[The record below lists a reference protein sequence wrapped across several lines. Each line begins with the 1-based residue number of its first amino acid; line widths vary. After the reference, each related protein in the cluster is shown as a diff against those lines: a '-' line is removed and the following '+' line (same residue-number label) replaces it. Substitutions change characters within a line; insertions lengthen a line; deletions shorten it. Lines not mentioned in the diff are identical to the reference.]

1 MSESPFDLGAI
12 RNILEKDDNTYLK
25 GVNNRDV
32 DWFLRDSNI
41 LPSQPMETKT
51 NPIAPHLQTPIS
63 NTNANSTTKTKPSIS
78 PIHEDTANLQFSD
91 LHLDK
96 LQFTPIM
103 GRRKSSISSL
113 GSNSSSGS
121 GPGFL
126 SKLKEKF
133 HKPDPA
139 QSPPLPKPV
148 AQPVFKENYD
158 MRVKRSNT
166 LSGFSTPPIQED
178 LKLSRTLTSPPPDNS
193 SDPRLDQYIKFYR
206 QKDLRRNSLVLS
218 YSAPS
223 KVTKYDSETI
233 PAHPQSSPLPGVL
246 LNGPEPPNNKSVS
259 SSPAEPVAKFGFLRR
274 RSVSTMA
281 QSESASVK
289 SFSPP
294 PEPLPEFKG
303 LKPLKCVAFHSLTFL
318 IDPPQQIPS
327 RTPRKGNVETLSNGT
342 VKIHPLTEEDKV
354 AIEKSQMGQGG
365 GLVVGGTGALGL
377 IKRKDDDDEPQKPET
392 KETLEESKPQK
403 DHEEDPK
410 VDQNAKRILI
420 EKPVLMHHGNYSTPV
435 KKMALDLMYSRCCHL
450 REILPIPAIMKQIP
464 KGSMA
469 PLPILQLRN
478 PTPTMVEIQTFADFL
493 RIAPVLCVSL
503 DGVSLSLAQFKLLL
517 SAMSAK
523 KQIEKLSL
531 RNTPMDHEGWLL
543 LCWFLSRN
551 KTLNRLDITQCPS
564 LSVNLLKKKKK
575 KPSDDKKKEE
585 ELVRMTCNK
594 ENRSD
599 MDWALFTATIIARGG
614 IEELIL
620 TGCCISDLAIF
631 EKFIKLAV
639 SLKTYK
645 LGLAY
650 NQLTLKQLS
659 IVTENWM
666 LLDFVRGIDLGY
678 NDFSSLNFVN
688 IMLALKNQKGFDEK
702 IAKSSLA
709 FLSLNAT
716 NIRFTNGFKETFET
730 IIMRFPNLKYLDLS
744 NNGKLFGYSR
754 QDDSDVVSKD
764 SSDSSVLSDSPSFGL
779 KEDDLSQ
786 ESIVSYFSSMFPL
799 FPKLIRLHLE
809 NDKLLPKLLVSIAKI
824 LPFCKNLGF
833 FSVVGNDVDITAGV
847 SLIQALKNSKTL
859 ITLDCDYEKFP
870 DLFKER
876 IGLYTM
882 RNMERLLYLPNN
894 GSGTGEDKGDVVL
907 SLTEQLN
914 EILSQKADN
923 KLDLTSPEVIK
934 FIEKARS
941 IRLELRAAMD
951 QLLHIQWKNELNLEG
966 KETLIR
972 FLFIDAS
979 IEKGLQL
986 IDNSLVSEVADK
998 SKLKIGEDGKA
1009 NELMIPT
1016 EVKNINEPEQ
1026 GNSNSQ
1032 SIEGTQAA
1040 SPLVLSRSQS
1050 KSSLNTLNRQEGSIL
1065 KLLKLRDFHADSE
1078 RSLFDELPGEEIRKK
1093 LLDVDFA
1100 DLDKIIL
1107 YLGELKEKGISIAN
1121 VFNTTQR
1128 GDKQCDDDA
1137 LDIDLFRKKLEMLG
1151 IKKAEGD
1158 TEKKSGDEE
1167 KEENEGNFSGISQAF
1182 DQVLNGLV

>member
-1 MSESPFDLGAI
+1 MSDSPFDLGAI
-12 RNILEKDDNTYLK
+12 RNMLEKDDNTYLK

-41 LPSQPMETKT
+41 LPSQPMEPKNTS
-51 NPIAPHLQTPIS
+51 ISPHLQTPIS

-78 PIHEDTANLQFSD
+78 PIHEDSANLQFSD
-91 LHLDK
+91 VNLEK
-96 LQFTPIM
+96 LQFTPIL

-133 HKPDPA
+133 HRPDPA
-139 QSPPLPKPV
+139 VSPPPQKPSTP
-148 AQPVFKENYD
+148 PVFKENYD
-158 MRVKRSNT
+158 LRIRRSNT
-166 LSGFSTPPIQED
+166 LNGYSSPSEKED
-178 LKLSRTLTSPPPDNS
+178 LKLSRTLTSPTPDNS
-193 SDPRLDQYIKFYR
+193 SDPRLNEYIKFYQ
-206 QKDLRRNSLVLS
+206 QKDLRRNSLVSS
-218 YSAPS
+218 YCAPPKP
-223 KVTKYDSETI
+223 KVTTYPPGTI
-233 PAHPQSSPLPGVL
+233 PSHPQSSPLPGALVNGTEPSALKVL
-246 LNGPEPPNNKSVS
+246 A
-259 SSPAEPVAKFGFLRR
+259 SSPVEPAAKFGFLRR
-274 RSVSTMA
+274 KSVSTHV
-281 QSESASVK
+281 QSESASLK
-289 SFSPP
+289 SSSPP

-303 LKPLKCVAFHSLTFL
+303 LKPLKSVAFHSLTFL

-327 RTPRKGNVETLSNGT
+327 RNPRKGNVETLPNGT
-342 VKIHPLTEEDKV
+342 IKIHPLTEEDKV
-354 AIEKSQMGQGG
+354 AMEKSQMGQGG

-377 IKRKDDDDEPQKPET
+377 IRRNEDDESEKDEANELSQS
-392 KETLEESKPQK
+392 SKSTVK
-403 DHEEDPK
+403 CEEDAKLDPH
-410 VDQNAKRILI
+410 AKRILI

-469 PLPILQLRN
+469 PLRSLQLRN
-478 PTPTMVEIQTFADFL
+478 PTPTMVEIQTFADFI

-503 DGVSLSLAQFKLLL
+503 DGVSLSLPQFKLLL
-517 SAMSAK
+517 SAMSSK
-523 KQIEKLSL
+523 TQMEKLSL
-531 RNTPMDHEGWLL
+531 RNTPIDHEGWLL

-564 LSVNLLKKKKK
+564 LSVNLLKKKKRK
-575 KPSDDKKKEE
+575 LSEDKRKEE
-585 ELVRMTCNK
+585 DLVRMTCNK

-659 IVTENWM
+659 IVAESWM

-688 IMLALKNQKGFDEK
+688 IMLSLKNQKGYDGK
-702 IAKSSLA
+702 LARSSLA

-716 NIRFTNGFKETFET
+716 NIRFTTGFKEMFET
-730 IIMRFPNLKYLDLS
+730 IIMRLPSLKYLDLS
-744 NNGKLFGYSR
+744 NNERLFGYTR
-754 QDDSDVVSKD
+754 GADDLDAVSKD
-764 SSDSSVLSDSPSFGL
+764 SSSSSILSESPSLGTR
-779 KEDDLSQ
+779 EDDLSQ

-809 NDKLLPKLLVSIAKI
+809 NDRLLPKLLVSIAKI
-824 LPFCKNLGF
+824 LPFCKNLGYI
-833 FSVVGNDVDITAGV
+833 SVVGNDVDITAGAA
-847 SLIQALKNSKTL
+847 LIQALKNSKTL

-894 GSGTGEDKGDVVL
+894 VNGTEDKQDVVL
-907 SLTEQLN
+907 SLNEQLN
-914 EILSQKADN
+914 EILSRKADN

-934 FIEKARS
+934 FIDKARS
-941 IRLELRAAMD
+941 IRLELKAAMD
-951 QLLHIQWKNELNLEG
+951 ELLRIQWKNELNLEG

-986 IDNSLVSEVADK
+986 IDNLLVPEVADK
-998 SKLKIGEDGKA
+998 NKLKFSEDGKIP
-1009 NELMIPT
+1009 ELMVPT
-1016 EVKNINEPEQ
+1016 EVKNINEPHAS
-1026 GNSNSQ
+1026 GDSNSD
-1032 SIEGTQAA
+1032 SHEGLQVP
-1040 SPLVLSRSQS
+1040 SPMVLLRSQS
-1050 KSSLNTLNRQEGSIL
+1050 KSSLNTLNRQEGSML
-1065 KLLKLRDFHADSE
+1065 KLLKLRDFHVDSN
-1078 RSLFDELPGEEIRKK
+1078 RSFFDDLSGEEIRKK
-1093 LLDVDFA
+1093 LLNVDFA

-1107 YLGELKEKGISIAN
+1107 YLGELKEKGISIGN
-1121 VFNTTQR
+1121 VFNTTQKA
-1128 GDKQCDDDA
+1128 DKQCDDDA
-1137 LDIDLFRKKLEMLG
+1137 LDIDLFRRKLEILG
-1151 IKKAEGD
+1151 IKKAEGED
-1158 TEKKSGDEE
+1158 NKAPEGKSEG
-1167 KEENEGNFSGISQAF
+1167 EGNSDVISQAF
-1182 DQVLNGLV
+1182 DQVLNGLL